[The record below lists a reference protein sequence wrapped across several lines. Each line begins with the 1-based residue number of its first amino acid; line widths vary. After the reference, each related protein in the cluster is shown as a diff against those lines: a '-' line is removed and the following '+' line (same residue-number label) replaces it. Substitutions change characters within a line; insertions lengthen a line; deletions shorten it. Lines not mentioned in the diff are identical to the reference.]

1 MSLIEKIYDGQN
13 IGRDVY
19 KALPSST
26 KEERLYAKLKES
38 LSEEQMTLLNE
49 FMEEVIERMGNEQQR
64 AYRLGFQTGMKIT
77 IEVYDQKTEED

>member
-19 KALPSST
+19 KALSSS
-26 KEERLYAKLKES
+26 KREERLYVKLKES
-38 LSEEQMTLLNE
+38 LSEEQMALLNE

-77 IEVYDQKTEED
+77 IEVYDQKAEED

>member
-13 IGRDVY
+13 IGRDAS
-19 KALPSST
+19 KALSSS
-26 KEERLYAKLKES
+26 KREERLYVKLKES
-38 LSEEQMTLLNE
+38 LSEEQMALINE

-64 AYRLGFQTGMKIT
+64 AYRLGFRTGMKIT

>member
-1 MSLIEKIYDGQN
+1 MSLIEQIYDGHN
-13 IGRDVY
+13 IGRDAY
-19 KALPSST
+19 KALPSS
-26 KEERLYAKLKES
+26 KREEMLYAKLKES

-77 IEVYDQKTEED
+77 IEVYDQKTEEY

>member
-13 IGRDVY
+13 IGRDAY
-19 KALPSST
+19 KALSSS
-26 KEERLYAKLKES
+26 KREESLYVKLKES
-38 LSEEQMTLLNE
+38 LSEEQMALLNE

>member
-1 MSLIEKIYDGQN
+1 MSLIEQIYDGQN

-19 KALPSST
+19 KALSSS
-26 KEERLYAKLKES
+26 KREERLYVKLKES

-64 AYRLGFQTGMKIT
+64 AYRLGFRTGMKIT

>member
-19 KALPSST
+19 KALSSS
-26 KEERLYAKLKES
+26 KREERLYVKLKES
-38 LSEEQMTLLNE
+38 LSEEQMALLNE

-64 AYRLGFQTGMKIT
+64 AYRLGFRTGMKIT

>member
-19 KALPSST
+19 KALLSS
-26 KEERLYAKLKES
+26 KREERLYAKLKES

-64 AYRLGFQTGMKIT
+64 AYRLGFRTGMKIT

>member
-13 IGRDVY
+13 IGRDAS
-19 KALPSST
+19 KALSSS
-26 KEERLYAKLKES
+26 KREERLYVKLKES
-38 LSEEQMTLLNE
+38 LSEEQMALLNE

>member
-19 KALPSST
+19 KALPSSK

-49 FMEEVIERMGNEQQR
+49 FMEEVIERMGNEQHR
-64 AYRLGFQTGMKIT
+64 AYRLGFRTGMKIT

>member
-13 IGRDVY
+13 IGRDAS
-19 KALPSST
+19 KALSSS
-26 KEERLYAKLKES
+26 KREERLYVKLKES
-38 LSEEQMTLLNE
+38 LSEEQMALLNE

-64 AYRLGFQTGMKIT
+64 AYRLGFRTGMKIT

>member
-13 IGRDVY
+13 IGRDAH
-19 KALPSST
+19 KALSST
-26 KEERLYAKLKES
+26 KREERLYVKLKES
-38 LSEEQMTLLNE
+38 LSEEQMALLNE
-49 FMEEVIERMGNEQQR
+49 FMDEVIERMGNEQHR

>member
-19 KALPSST
+19 KALSSS
-26 KEERLYAKLKES
+26 KREERLYVKLKES

-49 FMEEVIERMGNEQQR
+49 FMEEVIERMGNEQHR
-64 AYRLGFQTGMKIT
+64 AYRLGFRTGMKII

>member
-19 KALPSST
+19 KALSSS
-26 KEERLYAKLKES
+26 KREERLYVKLKES
-38 LSEEQMTLLNE
+38 LSEEQMALLNE
-49 FMEEVIERMGNEQQR
+49 FMEEVIERMGNEQHR
-64 AYRLGFQTGMKIT
+64 AYRLGFRTGMKIT

>member
-19 KALPSST
+19 KALSSS
-26 KEERLYAKLKES
+26 KREERLYVKLKES
-38 LSEEQMTLLNE
+38 LSEEQMALLNE
-49 FMEEVIERMGNEQQR
+49 FMEEVIERMGNEQHR
-64 AYRLGFQTGMKIT
+64 AYRLGFRTGMKII

>member
-13 IGRDVY
+13 IGRDVS
-19 KALPSST
+19 KALSSS
-26 KEERLYAKLKES
+26 KREERLYVKLKES
-38 LSEEQMTLLNE
+38 LSEEQMALLNE

>member
-19 KALPSST
+19 KALSSS
-26 KEERLYAKLKES
+26 KREESLYVKLKES
-38 LSEEQMTLLNE
+38 LSEEQMALLNE
-49 FMEEVIERMGNEQQR
+49 FMEEVIERMGNEQHR
-64 AYRLGFQTGMKIT
+64 AYRLGFRTGMKIT

>member
-19 KALPSST
+19 KALSSS
-26 KEERLYAKLKES
+26 KREERLYVKLKES
-38 LSEEQMTLLNE
+38 LSEEQMALLNE
-49 FMEEVIERMGNEQQR
+49 FMEEVIERMGTEQHR
-64 AYRLGFQTGMKIT
+64 AYRLGFRTGMKIT

>member
-13 IGRDVY
+13 IGRDSY
-19 KALPSST
+19 KALPSSK
-26 KEERLYAKLKES
+26 KEERLYVKLKES
-38 LSEEQMTLLNE
+38 LSEEQMALLNE

>member
-19 KALPSST
+19 KALSSS
-26 KEERLYAKLKES
+26 KREERLYVKLKES
-38 LSEEQMTLLNE
+38 LSEEQMALLNE

-64 AYRLGFQTGMKIT
+64 AYRLGFRTGMKIT
-77 IEVYDQKTEED
+77 IEVYDQKTEEY

>member
-13 IGRDVY
+13 IGRDAY
-19 KALPSST
+19 KALSSS
-26 KEERLYAKLKES
+26 KR
-38 LSEEQMTLLNE
+38 
-49 FMEEVIERMGNEQQR
+49 EVIERMGNEQQR

>member
-19 KALPSST
+19 KALSSS
-26 KEERLYAKLKES
+26 KREERLYVKLKES
-38 LSEEQMTLLNE
+38 LSEEQMALLNE

-77 IEVYDQKTEED
+77 IEVYDQKTEEY

>member
-19 KALPSST
+19 KALSSS
-26 KEERLYAKLKES
+26 KREERLYAKLKES
-38 LSEEQMTLLNE
+38 LSEEQMALLNE

>member
-19 KALPSST
+19 KALSSS
-26 KEERLYAKLKES
+26 KREERLYVKLKES
-38 LSEEQMTLLNE
+38 LSEEQMALLNE

>member
-13 IGRDVY
+13 IGRDTY
-19 KALPSST
+19 KALSSS
-26 KEERLYAKLKES
+26 KREERLYVKLKES
-38 LSEEQMTLLNE
+38 LSEEQMALLNE